1 MPRLYRPTIPLDVK
15 CRVALR
21 QLDELWPDDAL
32 KAHAGGLGV
41 FLDRLLKKLAEL
53 LNCETDDLRLDH
65 DPALATRQ
73 RVGDGKKTIY
83 APDANDP
90 DHLIYREQQ
99 SHHIKTNVRG
109 DGAQYPDRVL
119 IKRERKRR
127 QREEMHPTEIVANSR
142 FSKPTLHGAKK
153 STWPK
158 RKLQGR
164 NDLRRRP

>member
-1 MPRLYRPTIPLDVK
+1 MPRLHRPTIPLDVK
-15 CRVALR
+15 YRVALR
-21 QLDELWPDDAL
+21 QLGEFWPDDAL
-32 KAHAGGLGV
+32 KAHAGGLGA
-41 FLDRLLKKLAEL
+41 FLDRLLEKLAEL

-90 DHLIYREQQ
+90 NYLIYREKHA
-99 SHHIKTNVRG
+99 HHIKTNIRG

-119 IKRERKRR
+119 IKRERRRR
-127 QREEMHPTEIVANSR
+127 QGEKHPLEIVAKSFR
-142 FSKPTLHGAKK
+142 SKK

-158 RKLQGR
+158 RKLQSGKR
-164 NDLRRRP
+164 PWPKRRMR